1 VVFFDVENSSRA
13 EHVAF
18 MLDHL
23 GLPDPGVTKVVAMGN
38 WRVVSLQT
46 ARLLA
51 KAGAELVHSA
61 PVPGV
66 KDWSDLRIAAAV
78 GVWLGA
84 ARAADTIEVVTD
96 DQAFDAAADVAAAR
110 GVVFRRLSLRAIA
123 REGGPVPTPSRQ
135 RAARGRPRTPRR
147 RSRR

>member
-1 VVFFDVENSSRA
+1 MVFFDVENSSRA

-23 GLPDPGVTKVVAMGN
+23 GLPDPGAATIVAMGN

-78 GVWLGA
+78 GLWIGTA
-84 ARAADTIEVVTD
+84 HAADTVEVVTD
-96 DQAFDAAADVAAAR
+96 DQAFDAAADVAAAH
-110 GVVFRRLSLRAIA
+110 GIVFRRLSLRAIA
-123 REGGPVPTPSRQ
+123 REGAPVPQPKRTT
-135 RAARGRPRTPRR
+135 RARRTAPRR
-147 RSRR
+147 RVRR